1 MCVFGPSRNRFAP
14 VGNNSVVCSNFYCLN
29 VFNCRFANT
38 MFLFFRLS
46 CSTFFLSTFFATTS
60 DEKESQPRNFV
71 WAMKG
76 PNNIWRYDWSCKKRK
91 EEMERLLENISRGML
106 SIFFVRFTCP
116 GPFYTPLPSFQA
128 HPSLFV
134 SLMAFSSLPT
144 FALSPYQSI
153 CAYTFNTIC
162 LPIALHHAHFLS
174 SRHLITG
181 TLVLIH
187 SRWYG
192 PFSTVLHCEKN
203 IVSGIKEKRKKEKD
217 EK

>member
-1 MCVFGPSRNRFAP
+1 
-14 VGNNSVVCSNFYCLN
+14 
-29 VFNCRFANT
+29 
-38 MFLFFRLS
+38 
-46 CSTFFLSTFFATTS
+46 
-60 DEKESQPRNFV
+60 
-71 WAMKG
+71 
-76 PNNIWRYDWSCKKRK
+76 
-91 EEMERLLENISRGML
+91 ML

-153 CAYTFNTIC
+153 CALYTFNTIC
-162 LPIALHHAHFLS
+162 LPIALHHVHFLS

-187 SRWYG
+187 LRRY
-192 PFSTVLHCEKN
+192 PFSTVLRCEKN
-203 IVSGIKEKRKKEKD
+203 IVSEIKEKKKKQIRERWKIKEKTEERTNKKRSRRFVRLWSVVSVAACAD
-217 EK
+217 KSADLC